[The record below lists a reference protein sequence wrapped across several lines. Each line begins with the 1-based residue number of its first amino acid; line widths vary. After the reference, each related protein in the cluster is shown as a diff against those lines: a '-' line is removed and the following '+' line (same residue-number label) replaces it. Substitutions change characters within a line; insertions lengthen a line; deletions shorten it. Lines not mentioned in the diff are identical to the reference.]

1 MNFQEARNI
10 FENSRKRKIDNNT
23 YLTKT
28 EEGYGLRLHNTVVVE
43 FLKDRVRLNTGGW
56 RTITTKDRMN
66 FGSPLRVFQKKNLW
80 YLGTE
85 ENPYFDGIEVSYRG
99 RILNSKKNKN
109 EKIVKQQESMLKKID
124 SYVKGFMKEIKE
136 GTLPS
141 PSAGDCWC
149 CAMKAQE
156 GRSLGDSTGDS
167 LHLINHMKEKYYV
180 PSLLVNAIKEK
191 GYNPSFV
198 NPWNGFGEREET
210 FKKALKDYLKK
221 RLLKGEA

>member
-1 MNFQEARNI
+1 MNFQEAKNI
-10 FENSRKRKIDNNT
+10 FEKSRKRKLYNNT

-28 EEGYGLRLHNTVVVE
+28 EEGFGIRLHETIVVE
-43 FLKDRVRLNTGGW
+43 LLKDRARLNTGGW
-56 RTITTKDRMN
+56 KTITTKDRIN
-66 FGSPLRVFQKKNLW
+66 QYSPLRVFQKSHVW

-85 ENPYFDGIEVSYRG
+85 ENPYFDGIEVSYKG
-99 RILNSKKNKN
+99 KILNAKRSKN
-109 EKIVKQQESMLKKID
+109 EKLVKKQESMLKKID

-136 GTLPS
+136 GNLPS
-141 PSAGDCWC
+141 PSARDCWC
-149 CAMKAQE
+149 CAMKTGE
-156 GRSLGDSTGDS
+156 GRSLGDSTGDT

-198 NPWNGFGEREET
+198 NPWNGFGERESI
-210 FKKALKDYLKK
+210 FKKALRDYLMK